1 MLERKLFA
9 SFNTLQRGRRQTPQF
24 QAGTTVSFVAHMVL
38 FMAIYSV
45 GIGPQLSREATASDE
60 TGGGRPGGEVVEVY
74 SGPLIMPPPQVIRQ
88 LLGEVQPGEPTRAD
102 FLAEQSSIAR
112 GETNPDPHGS
122 SQAPQGSG
130 EGSELSSSS
139 ATGTGKSESST
150 SRTEEVTPRREES
163 SPEKPEREI
172 VESRDRLPTVAPRPT
187 PHGKH
192 QPTGNHTPGAGE
204 GSEIAQLGSTPREL
218 PTTIE
223 NQDSAVTMRG
233 PISVNAKG
241 VGAIEEYRAY
251 LEHAIQQR
259 WQIPPEANLLN
270 KSVSLTVEFAIAR
283 DGRLVSLRLYNSTG
297 LRALDRA
304 ALRAIELAAPFRPL
318 PGMIITPSQVF
329 TDTFV
334 YYPPPSS

>member
-9 SFNTLQRGRRQTPQF
+9 SFNTLQQGRRQTPQF
-24 QAGTTVSFVAHMVL
+24 QAGTTVSLVAHIVL
-38 FMAIYSV
+38 FMIIYSV
-45 GIGPQLSREATASDE
+45 GIGPQVSREATASDE
-60 TGGGRPGGEVVEVY
+60 AGGGLPGGEVVEVY
-74 SGPLIMPPPQVIRQ
+74 SGPLIMPPPEVIRQ
-88 LLGEVQPGEPTRAD
+88 LLGEIQPGEPTRAD
-102 FLAEQSSIAR
+102 FLAERSSIAS
-112 GETNPDPHGS
+112 GEENPDPRGA
-122 SQAPQGSG
+122 SQVPKGSG
-130 EGSELSSSS
+130 EGRES
-139 ATGTGKSESST
+139 ASLGAAGAGKSESST

-163 SPEKPEREI
+163 SPEKTEREI
-172 VESRDRLPTVAPRPT
+172 VESGDRLPPVAPRPA
-187 PHGKH
+187 PREEH
-192 QPTGNHTPGAGE
+192 QPAGNQTPGAGE
-204 GSEIAQLGSTPREL
+204 GSEIARLGSTTREL

-223 NQDSAVTMRG
+223 NQDSAVTVRG

-270 KSVSLTVEFAIAR
+270 KSVSLTVEFVIAQ
-283 DGRLVSLRLYNSTG
+283 DGRLLSLRLYNSTG

-318 PGMIITPSQVF
+318 PSIFTTPSQVF